1 MKSSRWLW
9 TLLLMATLSS
19 LSLNSASAQS
29 SAYGA
34 PSGSRGGYK
43 GGTLKPSTRPAFSPY
58 LNLLRDGNSTL
69 QNYYGLVRPQQDF
82 RATNEQFQSELGS
95 IDRGITGVRN
105 DLDQGSTRSA
115 SGHNARFL
123 SDMRGGPGSP
133 SQTLT
138 ERDGLQQKLPQA
150 PGSRLSPTGHG
161 AYFGNTGSYYPTVP
175 GR

>member
-1 MKSSRWLW
+1 MKSSRWL
-9 TLLLMATLSS
+9 LLLLLIVAISS
-19 LSLNSASAQS
+19 LGMSSASAQS

-34 PSGSRGGYK
+34 PRGARGGYR

-69 QNYYGLVRPQQDF
+69 QNYYGFVRPQQDF
-82 RATNEQFQSELGS
+82 RAANEQFQSELGS

-161 AYFGNTGSYYPTVP
+161 AYFGNTGSYYPTQP